1 MTTAGIAAPYR
12 PLPDNL
18 TIKKSK
24 LHGLGLFSTEF
35 ISSGTNLGVTHHV
48 IVSDHFGD
56 ELLRTPLGGFI
67 NHKDKPNCIKYLEG
81 NIYYVKTTKK
91 ITRGRE
97 LFLNYTFYNIFKG
110 G

>member
-67 NHKDKPNCIKYLEG
+67 NHSDVPNCELLEAGGEYTLHTLKDIK
-81 NIYYVKTTKK
+81 KRK
-91 ITRGRE
+91 E
-97 LFLNYTFYNIFKG
+97 LTLKYRWYEVE
-110 G
+110 